1 MASSTS
7 EFLITARWI
16 VPVVPEGLV
25 LKNHA
30 LVIKESIIKDLLP
43 VTLAKEQYP
52 NATAVD
58 LPQHM
63 LTAGLV
69 NTHGHAAMSL
79 LRGYADDRELM
90 DWLSNHIWPVEMKL
104 VDYDFVKDGSTLA
117 VAEMISTG
125 TTCAA
130 DTYFFP
136 EAVAEAFTENKFRG
150 QVATPIIQF
159 PNAWA
164 ENEGQHIQKGLEFGD
179 SIKDN
184 DLISTAF
191 APHSPYTVTDK
202 ALEQVRIHTEAL
214 SLPVHL
220 HLHETLDEV
229 EGAVAKT
236 GKRPIQRM
244 HELGLISESLQTVHM
259 TQLIEQDF
267 ELLAD
272 KGVHLAHCPES
283 NMRLASGFCPIEMLK
298 KNGVNV
304 AVGTD
309 GAASNNNLDMLEET
323 RSAALLSKAVS
334 ADATSVNAF
343 EALSM
348 ATING
353 ARLLGLD
360 SKIGSLQKGKQA
372 DIIAVDLSG
381 INFQPIHHPVSQLIY
396 TTSGHQVS
404 HTWIG
409 GELLYANNQLTQLD
423 EPRLRAVVEEWRQ
436 KIEKVS

>member
-7 EFLITARWI
+7 ESLITARWI
-16 VPVVPEGLV
+16 VPVVPAGLV
-25 LKNHA
+25 LENHA
-30 LVIKESIIKDLLP
+30 LLIKGSTIQDLLP
-43 VTLAKEQYP
+43 VDSARKLYP
-52 NATAVD
+52 NATRVD
-58 LPQHM
+58 LPQHL

-104 VDYDFVKDGSTLA
+104 VDYNFVKDGSTLA

-136 EAVAEAFTENKFRG
+136 EAVAEAFTENRFRG

-164 ENEGQHIQKGLEFGD
+164 ETEDQHIQKGLDFGD

-202 ALEQVRIHTEAL
+202 ALEAVRLHTEAL
-214 SLPVHL
+214 DLPIHL
-220 HLHETLDEV
+220 HLHETKDEV
-229 EGAVAKT
+229 ESAVSET
-236 GKRPIQRM
+236 GIRPIQRI

-267 ELLAD
+267 DLLAD
-272 KGVHLAHCPES
+272 KGVHLAHCPDS
-283 NMRLASGFCPIEMLK
+283 NMKLASGFCPVEKLK
-298 KNGVNV
+298 EHGVNV
-304 AVGTD
+304 AIGTD

-323 RSAALLSKAVS
+323 RSAALLSKVVS

-343 EALSM
+343 EALAM

-353 ARLLGLD
+353 ARLLGLE
-360 SKIGSLQKGKQA
+360 SKIVSLEKGKLA
-372 DIIAVDLSG
+372 DVIAVDLSS

-396 TTSGHQVS
+396 TTTGHQVS
-404 HTWIG
+404 HTWIN
-409 GELLYANNQLTQLD
+409 GELLYANNQFTQLD
-423 EPRLRAVVEEWRQ
+423 EARLRVVVEEWRQ
-436 KIEKVS
+436 KIESVS